1 MLETDILTF
10 TEYACSLG
18 IILEICV
25 AYVKPLVYS
34 ALRNTKDLLCVG
46 AMLYK

>member
-25 AYVKPLVYS
+25 AYVIPLV
-34 ALRNTKDLLCVG
+34 TIQGLLSIE
-46 AMLYK
+46 KH